1 MFLPH
6 VKRRVLKHDVF
17 LYSFIICFVCF
28 LLIEANFV
36 LLKVKEVRKNEDH
49 KGNNFGRGLRRLS
62 TTKSSQNYGKSNSN
76 GRTRIVIYTLMIIK
90 MKF

>member
-62 TTKSSQNYGKSNSN
+62 TTKSNQYENKSNFN
-76 GRTRIVIYTLMIIK
+76 GKTRIIIYTLIMIK
-90 MKF
+90 

>member
-6 VKRRVLKHDVF
+6 VKRLVLKDYVF
-17 LYSFIICFVCF
+17 AFSLITCFVCF

-49 KGNNFGRGLRRLS
+49 KGDNFGHGLRRLS
-62 TTKSSQNYGKSNSN
+62 TTKSSQNYSKSNNFVVYLCYKKCNFST
-76 GRTRIVIYTLMIIK
+76 GL
-90 MKF
+90 